1 VRIEE
6 FSEAL
11 SARLHAELDEIPVAE
26 RNWIAAR
33 PDLGRRVRNRRLRHG
48 VAAAVAIAVVASAV
62 ILAGAAAGHHRG
74 PVPAEPATLTPLAST
89 SFREPCCGP
98 PPAADLTYGNGWL
111 FAQLMTQDQDRLLRL
126 NPRSLRV
133 TGSVQGGS
141 TMPVYADGAVWV
153 VSSRRTLWRINPATL
168 RITRRIPIRGQVNAL
183 AAGDGALWLAVCRT
197 GERDGF
203 CRGAS
208 QRLERI
214 DPASGQVTASGN
226 LPVGSGWLDLA
237 VGRVILVSGEHSPV
251 YAIDPQ
257 TLTLRQTFHVNC
269 DGCQGATG
277 VAVGPGGLYAVS
289 INRVVRLSL
298 ASGRTITRGPQL
310 LFSFAGTLEAA
321 GGSLWLG
328 TEQGTFRLDPVT
340 LAPTAQVIAR
350 NDRLLATG
358 DTEQT
363 VVAGGSVYV
372 SYSGGLARYSAL
384 VSR

>member
-1 VRIEE
+1 VRVEE

-11 SARLHAELDEIPVAE
+11 SARLHAELDEVPVPA
-26 RNWIAAR
+26 RDWIAAR
-33 PDLGRRVRNRRLRHG
+33 PDLGRRVRNRRVRHG
-48 VAAAVAIAVVASAV
+48 VAAAVAVAVVASAA
-62 ILAGAAAGHHRG
+62 ILAGAAVGHGRG
-74 PVPAEPATLTPLAST
+74 PVPAQPATLTPLASR

-111 FAQLMTQDQDRLLRL
+111 FAQLMTQDRDRLLRL

-133 TGSVQGGS
+133 TGSLQGGS
-141 TMPVYADGAVWV
+141 MPVYADGAVWV
-153 VSSRRTLWRINPATL
+153 VSSRHTLWRINPATL

-183 AAGDGALWLAVCRT
+183 AVGDGALWLAVCTT
-197 GERDGF
+197 GESDGN

-208 QRLERI
+208 QRLQRI

-226 LPVGSGWLDLA
+226 LPVASGWVDLA
-237 VGRVILVSGEHSPV
+237 VGRVILVSGEDSPV

-257 TLTLRQTFHVNC
+257 SLTLRQTFHVNC

-289 INRVVRLSL
+289 VNRVVRLSL
-298 ASGRTITRGPQL
+298 ASGRMITQGPQL
-310 LFSFAGTLEAA
+310 PFSFAGTLEVAR
-321 GGSLWLG
+321 GSLWLG

-340 LAPTAQVIAR
+340 LAPTARVIAA
-350 NDRLLATG
+350 NDRLILTG
-358 DTEQT
+358 DTEQA

-372 SYSGGLARYSAL
+372 SFSGGLARYSDS